1 MKTVFDPV
9 KYVFLASRLA
19 ALLLSLLFA
28 GPAVFAQALNS
39 STNVYGSG
47 KQYKT
52 TILRHSQG
60 NLSAEDLHQASILTS
75 QLLTHVHSAAQDLS
89 DSDADRA
96 RPEIE
101 RAQSLLKVVRNILPA
116 TEVTTIVTD
125 AQGKE
130 VYRDSQQ
137 VQDDQIPIYAGDVA
151 VEVAQ
156 PIVDAKRD
164 EAALKGVK
172 LADAALIHTAI
183 LVDLN
188 IVEQK
193 LRRAAEM
200 LNNPARSAAELTQLE
215 SDGVHFYA
223 NKEDSPL
230 VQVQSALR
238 LAERLV
244 REHQYEGAKANL
256 QSAKLQLDAYRTL
269 VGDTAGRLPSDLEKE
284 IQRLSEELQ
293 KPEAADEIRG
303 MWDRVTSWFKSE
315 PGQARQVTNE
325 LQGTNAQN
333 RPG

>member
-1 MKTVFDPV
+1 MKTVFDSI

-19 ALLLSLLFA
+19 ALLLSVWFA
-28 GPAVFAQALNS
+28 GPAAFAQALNS

-52 TILRHSQG
+52 TIQRHCQG
-60 NLSAEDLHQASILTS
+60 SLSAEDLHQASILTS
-75 QLLTHVHSAAQDLS
+75 QILTHVHNAAQELS
-89 DSDADRA
+89 DSDVDRA
-96 RPEIE
+96 RPEID
-101 RAQSLLKVVRNILPA
+101 RAQSLLKVVRNILPT

-125 AQGKE
+125 AEGKE
-130 VYRDSQQ
+130 VYRDNQQ

-172 LADAALIHTAI
+172 LADAALIHTAV
-183 LVDLN
+183 LVDLSL
-188 IVEQK
+188 VEQK
-193 LRRAAEM
+193 LRRAAEI

-215 SDGVHFYA
+215 IDGVHFYA

-230 VQVQSALR
+230 VQVQIALR

-256 QSAKLQLDAYRTL
+256 QSAKIQLDAYRTL
-269 VGDTAGRLPSDLEKE
+269 VGDAAGHLPSELEKE

-293 KPEAADEIRG
+293 KPEAVEEIRG
-303 MWDRVTSWFKSE
+303 MWDRVASWFKTE
-315 PGQARQVTNE
+315 PGQAHQVTNE
-325 LQGTNAQN
+325 IQGTTAAK
-333 RPG
+333 